1 MVSWLYV
8 GLSWLLGSLYQH
20 AAVRLAAIFVAAVVA
35 ANYPHQAIKGGY
47 FVFLWIVGTR
57 LDLILDES

>member
-1 MVSWLYV
+1 MKVFEKMNETAL
-8 GLSWLLGSLYQH
+8 
-20 AAVRLAAIFVAAVVA
+20 VVVLTGA
-35 ANYPHQAIKGGY
+35 RDFACDANYPHQALKGGY